1 MMMNWMKS
9 MDLDQ
14 MKDQIADLKDQVQDI
29 RFRKPWTR
37 GDETSPLLLL
47 ALGAG
52 LAWAASALYKNREEV
67 AGFCSS
73 CGAKLKQTFE
83 SSGLKQKAKQAAG
96 EAKETAQATMAAAAN
111 GQEPSY

>member
-1 MMMNWMKS
+1 MMNWMKS

-14 MKDQIADLKDQVQDI
+14 MKGQIAELKDQIQDI

-37 GDETSPLLLL
+37 GDEASPLLLM

-52 LAWAASALYKNREEV
+52 LAWAASALYRNREEV

-73 CGAKLKQTFE
+73 CGSKLMQTWE
-83 SSGLKQKAKQAAG
+83 HSGLKQKAKQAAG
-96 EAKETAQATMAAAAN
+96 EAKETAQSAMAAGAN
-111 GQEPSY
+111 GQDKAY